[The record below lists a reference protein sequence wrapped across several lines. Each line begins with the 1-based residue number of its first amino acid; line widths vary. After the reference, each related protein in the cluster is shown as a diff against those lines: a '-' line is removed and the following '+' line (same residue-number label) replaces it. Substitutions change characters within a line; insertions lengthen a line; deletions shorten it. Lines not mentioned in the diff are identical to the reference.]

1 MDHLIF
7 EKYKP
12 KLLDDFYLDD
22 NKKKLLK
29 FFLQTENLNLLII
42 GNICTGKTC
51 ILNILINEY
60 FDFNNSLIANNV
72 LYVSS
77 LKDNGINYFRN
88 DIKTFSQTNN
98 LFNKKKLVIID
109 DLENIND
116 QSQYILLGL
125 INKYK
130 YKINFILTVNNYQK
144 ILDGYLSHLNI
155 INLEYPT
162 YKYLYDL
169 TKTILEK
176 EEIDIE
182 INLID
187 DIITNSNNSI
197 KNILNIIEKFIL
209 YNCKITKNNIHYFLY
224 YINNNNFY
232 NFTTYCL
239 NNDYNNAI
247 NILKD
252 IYDIGYSIIDI
263 YDSYSNY
270 IKNTGDFTEKIKFTI
285 IKVLTKYIIIYHNI
299 NENILELYFFVNKLI
314 DHLQNTELF

>member
-1 MDHLIF
+1 MDNLIF

-12 KLLDDFYLDD
+12 KILDDFYLDD
-22 NKKKLLK
+22 NKKNLLK
-29 FFLQTENLNLLII
+29 FFLKTANLNLLII
-42 GNICTGKTC
+42 GNICTGKTS

-60 FDFNNSLIANNV
+60 CNFNQSLITNNV
-72 LYVSS
+72 MYISS

-88 DIKTFSQTNN
+88 DIKIFSQTNS

-144 ILDGYLSHLNI
+144 ILDGFLSHLNI
-155 INLEYPT
+155 LNLEYPT
-162 YKYLYDL
+162 YTYLYNL
-169 TKTILEK
+169 TKSILEK
-176 EEIDIE
+176 ENINIDLD
-182 INLID
+182 LID
-187 DIITNSNNSI
+187 EIIINSNNSI

-209 YNCKITKNNIHYFLY
+209 YNNKITKNNIHYFLY
-224 YINNNNFY
+224 YINNNNYY
-232 NFTTYCL
+232 NFTNYCL
-239 NNDYNNAI
+239 NNDYDNAI

-252 IYDIGYSIIDI
+252 IYDIGYNIIDI

-270 IKNTGDFTEKIKFTI
+270 IKNTDNFCEKKKFI
-285 IKVLTKYIIIYHNI
+285 ILKVLSKYIIIYHNI
-299 NENILELYFFVNKLI
+299 NENILELYFFVNRLI
-314 DHLQNTELF
+314 NNLKNEDL

>member
-1 MDHLIF
+1 MDNLIF

-12 KLLDDFYLDD
+12 KILDDFYLDN
-22 NKKKLLK
+22 NKKTLLK
-29 FFLQTENLNLLII
+29 FFLKTENLNLLII
-42 GNICTGKTC
+42 GNICTGKTT

-60 FDFNNSLIANNV
+60 CNFNQSLITNNV
-72 LYVSS
+72 MYISS

-88 DIKTFSQTNN
+88 DIKIFSQTNS

-144 ILDGYLSHLNI
+144 ILDGFLSHLNI
-155 INLEYPT
+155 LNLEYPT
-162 YKYLYDL
+162 YTYLYNL
-169 TKTILEK
+169 T
-176 EEIDIE
+176 
-182 INLID
+182 NLILKKENINID
-187 DIITNSNNSI
+187 LELIDEIIINSNNSI

-209 YNCKITKNNIHYFLY
+209 YNNKITKNNIHYFLY
-224 YINNNNFY
+224 YINNNNYY
-232 NFTTYCL
+232 NFTNYCL
-239 NNDYNNAI
+239 NNEYDNAI

-252 IYDIGYSIIDI
+252 IYDIGYNIIDI

-270 IKNTGDFTEKIKFTI
+270 IKNTDDFCEKKKFI
-285 IKVLTKYIIIYHNI
+285 ILKVLSKYIIIYHDI
-299 NENILELYFFVNKLI
+299 NENILELYFFVNRLI
-314 DHLQNTELF
+314 NNLKNEDF